1 MLETGDRM
9 FLKKKKNT
17 VPDLW
22 NFMTSLN
29 KKDKTLFESLLKN
42 GNQPLEYKG
51 DHKPSGLLKNK
62 KIIERT
68 VVQKAE
74 GNRLKDYTEYR
85 IQPDI
90 YAVMKPSYDTFHAI
104 IH

>member
-1 MLETGDRM
+1 ME
-9 FLKKKKNT
+9 F
-17 VPDLW
+17 
-22 NFMTSLN
+22 
-29 KKDKTLFESLLKN
+29 
-42 GNQPLEYKG
+42 
-51 DHKPSGLLKNK
+51 H
-62 KIIERT
+62 ERT

-85 IQPDI
+85 IQPDV